1 MRNHSQVI
9 LVIIKRKQTT
19 TTSKKYKSFIMKNYD
34 VLIIKLDES
43 SATTKKNTPYLFGV
57 KYPKMFSRPKIVGIF
72 KIFINNAKLS
82 VKNLYQHTTSIFIS
96 SVLKKLIFI
105 LSKLRPYSV
114 SNIATFLSSMF
125 LKLKFV
131 KKS

>member
-1 MRNHSQVI
+1 M
-9 LVIIKRKQTT
+9 
-19 TTSKKYKSFIMKNYD
+19 
-34 VLIIKLDES
+34 IIKLDES
-43 SATTKKNTPYLFGV
+43 SATTKKNTPYYLFGV
-57 KYPKMFSRPKIVGIF
+57 KYHKMFSRSKIVGIF

-82 VKNLYQHTTSIFIS
+82 VKNLYQHTTYIFIS